1 MSQGQ
6 ALRLVRVSL
15 LNQLSQGRVT
25 YVDLCLIRDLLRG
38 VTTDWIQQDLC
49 DSDSLVMKDVNKSAT
64 SNGVML
70 MCFILLHSLIKK

>member
-1 MSQGQ
+1 MPQGQ

-38 VTTDWIQQDLC
+38 VTTDVSYGFNNIYVTVTLW
-49 DSDSLVMKDVNKSAT
+49 
-64 SNGVML
+64 
-70 MCFILLHSLIKK
+70 